1 MLGIPVYLITGF
13 LESGKTAFLQDVLTS
28 PDFADGTRSLLVV
41 CEQGVEEYD
50 ESELARLNVDIV
62 YVENEEDLTRE
73 YLEQLQKKYRPLS
86 VFVEYNGMWDP
97 VHLEGENLP
106 KRWEIVQVIALVDGS
121 TFDMFLTNMRSM
133 LSNIFLNA
141 ELVIFN
147 RCSLDMDLQKYRRAI
162 KAVNPGAMLSFE
174 DENGEQLELG
184 KEQPPYDL
192 NADVIEI
199 EDQDFGLWF
208 LDASDSK
215 ERYDGKKVSFRAKVM
230 IPPRFAPGCFV
241 PGRNAMTCC
250 ANDIRF
256 IGYICSWDG
265 VSKLT
270 NKQWVTLTAVV
281 KYENRR
287 EYGGEG
293 PVLYAEKVE
302 NAAPPAEDLV
312 YFN

>member
-1 MLGIPVYLITGF
+1 MMEIPVYLITGF
-13 LESGKTAFLQDVLTS
+13 LESGKTAFLKDVLAS
-28 PDFADGTRSLLVV
+28 PDFADGTRSLLMV

-50 ESELARLNVDIV
+50 ANELAHGNIDVV

-73 YLEQLQKKYRPLS
+73 YMEQLQKRYRPLR

-97 VHLEGENLP
+97 AHLMGENLP
-106 KRWEIVQVIALVDGS
+106 RRWEVVQTIALVDGS

-162 KAVNPGAMLSFE
+162 KAVNNQAMLSFE
-174 DENGEQLELG
+174 DEEGNQLELG

-192 NADVIEI
+192 NAETIRI
-199 EDQDFGLWF
+199 EDEDYGLWF
-208 LDASDSK
+208 LDVSDSP
-215 ERYDGKKVSFRAKVM
+215 ERYRDKKVSFRAKVM
-230 IPPRFAPGCFV
+230 IPPRFTAGCFV

-256 IGYICSWDG
+256 IGYVCKYKELSRL
-265 VSKLT
+265 K
-270 NKQWVTLTAVV
+270 NKQWVNVTA
-281 KYENRR
+281 KIRYEYHP
-287 EYGGEG
+287 EYRAEG
-293 PVLYAEKVE
+293 PVLYAQEVVPTD
-302 NAAPPAEDLV
+302 PPSDDLV